1 MEKLIIEQD
10 DQPPSAGWNSSDEE
24 LCSSFKTF
32 LFRILNRK
40 YKRFFY
46 HIKR

>member
-1 MEKLIIEQD
+1 MEKLIEELD
-10 DQPPSAGWNSSDEE
+10 DKPPSAGWYPAVHVLSGTDKR
-24 LCSSFKTF
+24 LF
-32 LFRILNRK
+32 LFFINRK